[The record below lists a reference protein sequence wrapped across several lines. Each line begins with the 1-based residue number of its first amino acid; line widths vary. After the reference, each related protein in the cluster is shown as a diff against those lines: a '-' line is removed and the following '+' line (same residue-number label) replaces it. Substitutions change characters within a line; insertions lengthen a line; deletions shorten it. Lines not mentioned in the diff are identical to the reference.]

1 MKFRI
6 VGLHSYNEVI
16 TFDFEVVTAP
26 SKCYFCGCQV
36 DVANSP
42 TFLISIILIAIDSFI
57 SMSHTV
63 WVVFGVG
70 QRWPPYGKVLTPIEV
85 DARNI
90 ICMSHISWLKVAQ
103 NLIAYSS
110 LQYVVA
116 TEISDDSENIKNLS
130 KNLSFQNFCVRIT
143 RILKL
148 NEKTL
153 SLSGWAPT
161 LSF

>member
-36 DVANSP
+36 DVANYP
-42 TFLISIILIAIDSFI
+42 TFLTSRNDHFGKMIHILWLIIYKSEKNNSIDS
-57 SMSHTV
+57 SV
-63 WVVFGVG
+63 
-70 QRWPPYGKVLTPIEV
+70 
-85 DARNI
+85 
-90 ICMSHISWLKVAQ
+90 Q

-110 LQYVVA
+110 LQYVVV

-130 KNLSFQNFCVRIT
+130 KILSFHKIEIFV
-143 RILKL
+143 
-148 NEKTL
+148 
-153 SLSGWAPT
+153 A
-161 LSF
+161 